1 MDLGLL
7 GTMLVA
13 ISVSVTVVCTLRDT
27 FSLDVMLQ
35 CKRIHTFRHMIE
47 IEIKSLLNFT
57 GRHTLLKK

>member
-1 MDLGLL
+1 MDLGLR

-35 CKRIHTFRHMIE
+35 CKRIHSIQTHD
-47 IEIKSLLNFT
+47 
-57 GRHTLLKK
+57 